1 MPMIKKIIAMI
12 KDHSLNSPPDKI
24 GQIATIKK
32 TIKNRIPKPLLVFLF
47 FHNLN

>member
-24 GQIATIKK
+24 PNSNNKK

-47 FHNLN
+47 FS